1 MDLMTVTFLGTG
13 TSTGVPQ
20 LGCNC
25 EVCRSADE
33 RDKRL
38 RSSILIESQLAN
50 ILSKVNRQ
58 IKISNQIQT

>member
-25 EVCRSADE
+25 EECRSADE

-38 RSSILIESQLAN
+38 RSSILRE
-50 ILSKVNRQ
+50 RQ
-58 IKISNQIQT
+58 